1 MITIYLKGQ
10 KPRHFVD
17 VCNMRFPAMS
27 KRQIAFMMA
36 KIAFAAL
43 VLIALSR
50 KVNMAQAWTNV
61 REAARLPIVV
71 GILLGFGTV
80 LISGWRWQRLL
91 RVFQIV
97 IPLPALICIAQ
108 IGQFFM
114 MFLPGPT
121 GDDLT
126 RMLYISRLAPGR
138 VGEACTT
145 VLLDRCIG
153 LASVLIL
160 AVLCVPWQ
168 WNVLATSPQ
177 THWLAL
183 VIVTLGAGVGI
194 FGALFFVAGH
204 PTQQWFEKCLRSLP
218 AHSWRDELT
227 RIWGLLCANKTS
239 LAQVILAATLTQL
252 LLCFLF
258 YLAGVSVG
266 IKVPFVTWLSF
277 VPIVLV
283 SNALPITFAGLG
295 VREYL
300 LVLFLGILA
309 HVESERALA
318 ASFMAFSMIL
328 AVCLL
333 GGLLYVFYRPQRK
346 ADDSAGKQSTALE

>member
-1 MITIYLKGQ
+1 
-10 KPRHFVD
+10 
-17 VCNMRFPAMS
+17 MRFLAMS
-27 KRQIAFMMA
+27 KRQLAFMLA
-36 KIAFAAL
+36 KIGVAAL

-50 KVNMAQAWTNV
+50 KVNMAHAWTNV
-61 REAARLPIVV
+61 REAAPAPIAL

-114 MFLPGPT
+114 MFLPGPI

-138 VGEACTT
+138 VAEACTT

-160 AVLCVPWQ
+160 AVLCIPWQ
-168 WNVLATSPQ
+168 WNVLAGSPQ

-183 VIVTLGAGVGI
+183 VIVSLGAVMVV
-194 FGALFFVAGH
+194 FGALFFGAGH
-204 PTQQWFEKCLRSLP
+204 PTQQWFEKKLRSLP
-218 AHSWRDELT
+218 AHSWKDELA
-227 RIWGLLCANKTS
+227 RIWGLLCANKTA

-258 YLAGVSVG
+258 YLAGISVG
-266 IKVPFVTWLSF
+266 INIPFVTWLSF

-300 LVLFLGILA
+300 LVLFLGLLA

-318 ASFMAFSMIL
+318 ASFMAFFIVL
-328 AVCLL
+328 VVCML
-333 GGLLYVFYRPQRK
+333 GGILYVFYRPRQTLPDP
-346 ADDSAGKQSTALE
+346 ATPSAL